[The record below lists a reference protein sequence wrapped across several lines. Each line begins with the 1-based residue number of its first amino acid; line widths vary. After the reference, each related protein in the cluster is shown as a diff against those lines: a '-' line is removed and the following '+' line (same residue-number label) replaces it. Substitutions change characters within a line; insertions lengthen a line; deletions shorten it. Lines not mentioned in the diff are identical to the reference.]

1 MVTWHWSRFM
11 VNWSRG
17 RMVNRCRSGSMVN
30 GCRNCFLDNHWSRCI
45 VGWSRVDN
53 GLVHHRRWVVSR
65 FGSWCMVSRGRSRF
79 VHWGGRWVVDRLR
92 SRSMVNWGRVHDWLV
107 NHRCMV
113 SWCWCRM
120 VNWSGM
126 VCTGWAISNDS
137 GHEGSECN
145 DGLNVKKMVIVI

>member
-1 MVTWHWSRFM
+1 MVTWHWGRVDNGFMYHWSRLM

-17 RMVNRCRSGSMVN
+17 RMVNRCRNRSMVN
-30 GCRNCFLDNHWSRCI
+30 RCRNSFVDNHWSRCM

-65 FGSWCMVSRGRSRF
+65 FGIWCMVSRGRSRFDNRLVDHVCGF

-92 SRSMVNWGRVHDWLV
+92 SRSMVNWGRVHNWLV

-113 SWCWCRM
+113 SCCRF
-120 VNWSGM
+120 VP
-126 VCTGWAISNDS
+126 
-137 GHEGSECN
+137 
-145 DGLNVKKMVIVI
+145 GLVTNSILFF